1 MRTSTRISS
10 FKTACAA
17 LAVAASLLL
26 PAAGRAADPFE
37 IDVLLPLTGPATFIG
52 KGMATGI
59 AAAEAVINKQGGIN
73 GRPVKF
79 VVSDDQSNPQID
91 VQLANAIV
99 AKNRNVVMGAALVA
113 QCNAL
118 APLLKDNAVLYC
130 LTPGVHPPEGSFV
143 FSIDPSTSD
152 VIPVAIRYFRQRGL
166 SRFAVITSTDATGQ
180 DAERGIDAAFALPE
194 NKSISIVDREHFATS
209 DVSVS
214 AQMAHVKASN
224 AQILIAWSTGTPLGT
239 LLRGALEAGL
249 DLPVLTTNGN
259 LTYAQMSAYAQI
271 LPKELYFP
279 GFACVVPDQVTDRA
293 VKAAVRTFDEALT
306 ADGVRPEY
314 MPSTSYDPALII
326 VNALRKMGTSA
337 SAAQLRASI
346 AGLRGFAGATGTY
359 DFPAAPQRGLGQG
372 AVMVVRWDAGKATW
386 VAVSK
391 PGGAPL

>member
-1 MRTSTRISS
+1 MNRRVLRVL
-10 FKTACAA
+10 CAA
-17 LAVAASLLL
+17 LIAATCLLL
-26 PAAGRAADPFE
+26 PVGGRAADPYE

-59 AAAEAVINKQGGIN
+59 AAAEAVVNKSGGVN

-79 VVSDDQSNPQID
+79 VIQDDQSNPQID
-91 VQLANAIV
+91 VQLANTIV
-99 AKNRNVVMGAALVA
+99 AKNRPVIMAAALVA

-118 APLLKDNAVLYC
+118 TPLLKDTTVLYC
-130 LTPGVHPPEGSFV
+130 LTPGVHPAEGSYV

-152 VIPVAIRYFRQRGL
+152 VIPVAIRYFRQRGI

-180 DAERGIDAAFALPE
+180 DAERGIDATFALPE
-194 NKSISIVDREHFATS
+194 NKGIGIVDREHFATS

-239 LLRGALEAGL
+239 LLRGALESGL

-259 LTYAQMSAYAQI
+259 LTYAQMTAYAQL

-279 GFACVVPDQVTDRA
+279 GFACVVPDQVMDRP
-293 VKAAVRTFDEALT
+293 VKAAVATFAAALT
-306 ADGVRPEY
+306 ANGVRPEY

-326 VNALRKMGTSA
+326 VNALRKLGTNA
-337 SAAQLRASI
+337 NAAQLRAYI
-346 AGLRGFAGATGTY
+346 ANLRGFAGATGAY

-372 AVMVVRWDAGKATW
+372 AVMVVRWDAGKGTW
-386 VAVSK
+386 VGVSK
-391 PGGAPL
+391 PGGALP

>member
-1 MRTSTRISS
+1 M
-10 FKTACAA
+10 
-17 LAVAASLLL
+17 LL
-26 PAAGRAADPFE
+26 PTSGRAADPYE

-59 AAAEAVINKQGGIN
+59 AAAEAVVNKSGGIG

-79 VVSDDQSNPQID
+79 VIQDDQSNPQID
-91 VQLANAIV
+91 VQLANGII
-99 AKNRNVVMGAALVA
+99 AKKKPAFMAAALVA

-118 APLLKDNAVLYC
+118 APLAKDGPLLYC
-130 LTPGVHPPEGSFV
+130 LTPGVHPADGSYI

-180 DAERGIDAAFALPE
+180 DAERGIDTAFALPE
-194 NKSISIVDREHFATS
+194 NKGIGIVDREHFATS
-209 DVSVS
+209 DVTVS

-239 LLRGALEAGL
+239 LLRGALESGL
-249 DLPVLTTNGN
+249 DLPILTTNGN
-259 LTYAQMSAYAQI
+259 LTYAQMTQYAQI

-279 GFACVVPDQVTDRA
+279 GFACVVPDQVTDRPVRQA
-293 VKAAVRTFDEALT
+293 VEAFGQALT

-314 MPSTSYDPALII
+314 MASTSYDPALIL
-326 VNALRKMGTSA
+326 VGALRKLGTNA
-337 SAAQLRASI
+337 SAAQLRAYI
-346 AGLRGFAGATGTY
+346 AGLRGFPGATGMY
-359 DFPAAPQRGLGQG
+359 DFRDAPQRGLGQG
-372 AVMVVRWDAGKATW
+372 AVMVVRWDRPKTGW

-391 PGGAPL
+391 PGGTPL